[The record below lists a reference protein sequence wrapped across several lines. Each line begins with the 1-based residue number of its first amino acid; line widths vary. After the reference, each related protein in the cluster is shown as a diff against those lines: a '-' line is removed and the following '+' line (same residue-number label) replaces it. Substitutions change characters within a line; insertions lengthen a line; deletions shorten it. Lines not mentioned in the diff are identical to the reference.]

1 MSWLSISL
9 SSSVGKK
16 LFMSISGIFIIVF
29 ITVHMSGNT
38 LLFKDDDGLAFNDY
52 SSFMSTNT
60 VIQFAS
66 KINYAIILLHV
77 IYALILTK
85 SNSAARPQGYDIKAG
100 NVSSTWASRNMG
112 FLGTIILIFLLIH
125 LRGFW
130 YEMHYGNLG
139 LDANGNKDLYTLV
152 ATSYSQWW
160 YSAIYV
166 VSMLALAFHL
176 SHGFSSAFQTL
187 GLNHVK
193 YNAFIKV
200 VGLLF
205 SIIIP
210 LIFALMPIYL
220 YFKGY

>member
-1 MSWLSISL
+1 MSWLSNSL

-16 LFMSISGIFIIVF
+16 LFMSISGIFIILF
-29 ITVHMSGNT
+29 ITVHVSGNT
-38 LLFKDDDGLAFNDY
+38 LLFKDDGGLAFNAY

-66 KINYAIILLHV
+66 KINYAIILLHI
-77 IYALILTK
+77 IYALILAK
-85 SNSAARPQGYDIKAG
+85 SNSAARPLGYDIKAG

-112 FLGTIILIFLLIH
+112 LLGTIILIFLLIH

-193 YNAFIKV
+193 YNAFIKG

-205 SIIIP
+205 SIIVP
-210 LIFALMPIYL
+210 LVFALMPIYL